1 MSAHGG
7 DVHVLAVPY
16 DSAHRMRRMGAGPEH
31 LVSVG
36 LVDRLREMHGDI
48 SVESAPGEGSTFTLT
63 LPQARRVPAQKIV
76 EAPGVGAVD
85 ESDAV
90 AG

>member
-36 LVDRLREMHGDI
+36 LVDRLREMNGD
-48 SVESAPGEGSTFTLT
+48 VAVRELAPSEGTWVAEIGTAFDLDRQLAS
-63 LPQARRVPAQKIV
+63 
-76 EAPGVGAVD
+76 
-85 ESDAV
+85 AV
-90 AG
+90 AERLPAHPRR